1 MWMRVEGKPD
11 VEEVAVRWGKFCEGF
26 GEENWGVFGRSIFRI
41 RTSIIAE
48 GLQIWM
54 NSYVFDFIVW
64 KPVPSCRSNCGLG
77 KLSTIL
83 DMKTP

>member
-1 MWMRVEGKPD
+1 MRVEGKPD

-48 GLQIWM
+48 GLH
-54 NSYVFDFIVW
+54 SLEA
-64 KPVPSCRSNCGLG
+64 RSEVSFELWFG
-77 KLSTIL
+77 
-83 DMKTP
+83 